1 MEYVAQKLSAY
12 STVTIEAYVA
22 AKDRDGKLLDSTVYA
37 AAVASVERAMC
48 ELTGGACTSYGAS
61 GVWRGV
67 HEPVRVI
74 RGSVPAA
81 RLHDALDSMAAVLG
95 GVGAMTN
102 QELSAFTVDGEWY
115 AAEPAPHELALV
127 R

>member
-1 MEYVAQKLSAY
+1 MEYVAQKLSADW
-12 STVTIEAYVA
+12 TITIEAYVA
-22 AKDRDGKLLDSTVYA
+22 AKDREGKLLDSTVYA
-37 AAVASVERAMC
+37 AAVASVERAVC
-48 ELTGGACTSYGAS
+48 ELTGGACTSYGAQ

-81 RLHDALDSMAAVLG
+81 RLHDALDAMATALG
-95 GVGAMTN
+95 AVGAATN

-115 AAEPAPHELALV
+115 AVVAA
-127 R
+127 

>member
-1 MEYVAQKLSAY
+1 MEYVARKLSSY
-12 STVTIEAYVA
+12 TTITIEAYVA

-48 ELTGGACTSYGAS
+48 ELTGGACTSYGAQ
-61 GVWRGV
+61 GVWRGL

-81 RLHDALDSMAAVLG
+81 RLHDALDSMAAALG
-95 GVGAMTN
+95 AVGAATN
-102 QELSAFTVDGEWY
+102 QDVSGFTVDGEWY
-115 AAEPAPHELALV
+115 AAVAAPHELALV

>member
-1 MEYVAQKLSAY
+1 MEYVARKLSSY
-12 STVTIEAYVA
+12 TTVTVEAYVA
-22 AKDRDGKLLDSTVYA
+22 AKDRDGNLLDSKVYA
-37 AAVASVERAMC
+37 AAVASVEHAMC
-48 ELTGGACTSYGAS
+48 ELTGVACTSYGAQ

-81 RLHDALDSMAAVLG
+81 RIHDALDSMAAVLG
-95 GVGAMTN
+95 AVGVATN
-102 QELSAFTVDGEWY
+102 QDVSGFTVDGEWY
-115 AAEPAPHELALV
+115 AAEPAPHELARV